1 MMLTTII
8 CAYNEENG
16 IGKLL
21 TNLSK
26 QRLPPEIEDHEI
38 IVVASGCTDRT
49 VSIVERRVAS
59 DPRIRLIE
67 EGERR
72 GKASALNKALREAK
86 GDVIAFVPADVQPAR
101 DGLYHLLLPFRNDE
115 VTVVSGQPIQNPGAL
130 VGGLLGYI
138 GDMTYRIWGRLMA
151 TLNDMGVAAHCSGEF
166 MAMRAGVVAMIPE
179 ESAVDDAYIS
189 IAARRKGFIKYA
201 GRAVAYNV
209 MPRTLREYVNQRRR
223 WLYGHFQTRRLT
235 GEEPTVMDTII
246 FSRTKTALKILVDEI
261 AEDLGRLPYLL
272 AAVLVEGIIYC
283 LSTVDFLSKRKYGV
297 WPIIKSTKIAVYDRH
312 EDL

>member
-16 IGKLL
+16 VGKLL

-26 QRLPPEIEDHEI
+26 QRLPPEIGDHEI

-49 VSIVERRVAS
+49 ASIVRDHIAS
-59 DPRIRLIE
+59 NPKIRLIE
-67 EGERR
+67 EQERR
-72 GKASALNKALREAK
+72 GKASALNRALKEAK
-86 GDVIAFVPADVQPAR
+86 GDVLAFVPADVQPAT
-101 DGLYHLLLPFRNDE
+101 DGLYHLLVPFRSDE
-115 VTVVSGQPIQNPGAL
+115 VTVVSGQPVQNPGAL

-138 GDMTYRIWGRLMA
+138 GDMTYRIWGKLMA

-166 MAMRAGVVAMIPE
+166 MAMRAGVVERIPE

-201 GRAVAYNV
+201 GRAIAYNV

-223 WLYGHFQTRRLT
+223 WLFGHFQTRRLT

-261 AEDLGRLPYLL
+261 AEDVGRIPYLF

-283 LSTVDFLSKRKYGV
+283 LSTVDFLRGREYGV
-297 WPIIKSTKIAVYDRH
+297 WPVIRSTKVAVDDHH
-312 EDL
+312 EDM